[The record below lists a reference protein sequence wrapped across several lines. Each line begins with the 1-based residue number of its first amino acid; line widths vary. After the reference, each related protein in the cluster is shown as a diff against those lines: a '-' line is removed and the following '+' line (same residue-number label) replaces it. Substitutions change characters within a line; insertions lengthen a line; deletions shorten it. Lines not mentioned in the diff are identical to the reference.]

1 MGWDEVN
8 TRKPTKLSSLL
19 IINKLWEVAQ
29 FLGPKRSKQ
38 LMGLTLGNFGIACNS
53 MKTQSHE
60 PNWITCK
67 ASISSMLG
75 HDMGTITFSTCFFLS
90 HQRNKIYLFFNI
102 LQRFRYNTKKKKWK
116 MKKEKR
122 KVKTNLNSL
131 SWYILENVFKKN
143 TIKII

>member
-1 MGWDEVN
+1 MGWDGVN
-8 TRKPTKLSSLL
+8 TRKPTKFSSLL

-38 LMGLTLGNFGIACNS
+38 LMGLMLGNFGIACNS

-60 PNWITCK
+60 PNWVTWK

-75 HDMGTITFSTCFFLS
+75 HDMGTITFSTCFFSLPS
-90 HQRNKIYLFFNI
+90 KKIKYIYFSTYCKGFETI
-102 LQRFRYNTKKKKWK
+102 PIKKMKKKKR
-116 MKKEKR
+116 KKK

-131 SWYILENVFKKN
+131 SWYILENV
-143 TIKII
+143 